1 MSNGNPIII
10 KGGESIT
17 VLLSKDTF
25 PQDAMDSEK
34 NYCEDRRIVRVIITD
49 DNTDQSTS
57 CQIPANGKCT
67 ISIEHII
74 E

>member
-25 PQDAMDSEK
+25 PQDSVDSEK
-34 NYCEDRRIVRVIITD
+34 HHCEDRRIVRVMITD
-49 DNTDQSTS
+49 DNTQQSNS
-57 CQIPANGKCT
+57 CEIPENGKCT
-67 ISIEHII
+67 ISIEHIV

>member
-25 PQDAMDSEK
+25 PQDSEDFEK
-34 NYCEDRRIVRVIITD
+34 HYCEDRRIVRVIITD
-49 DNTDQSTS
+49 DNTDQSTT
-57 CQIPANGKCT
+57 CQIPENGKCT
-67 ISIEHII
+67 ISIEHSL
-74 E
+74 